1 MQIIAYQIVVI
12 ETGEIVYEF
21 FAGRFAN
28 IWPLNIIADRLDAI
42 IHRKETNWN

>member
-1 MQIIAYQIVVI
+1 MLTITYQIIVI

-28 IWPLNIIADRLDAI
+28 IWPLNIIADRLGAI
-42 IHRKETNWN
+42 VHRKETSWK

>member
-12 ETGEIVYEF
+12 ETGEILYEF
-21 FAGRFAN
+21 FAGKFAN

-42 IHRKETNWN
+42 VHRKE

>member
-1 MQIIAYQIVVI
+1 MQTITYQIVVI

-21 FAGRFAN
+21 FTGKFAN

-42 IHRKETNWN
+42 VHRKDTNWN